1 MTAESVLID
10 TIDGVMLE
18 AELRVPETRWA
29 AVAIAHP
36 HPQYGGDMHNNVVD
50 AIYRAL
56 PAAGIAA
63 LRFNFRGV
71 GRSDGVHDGG
81 DAERLDLA
89 AAIDL
94 AAQFAENGPLVAVGY
109 SFGALVAL
117 GVTDVRLSGWCVVAP
132 PLAMAATTPIAAT
145 DHRPKRLLCA
155 EHDQFTA
162 SDAAADLVQDWSST
176 TIVTIP
182 QADHFIRGQ
191 TSFVADECVAFV
203 QSLKG

>member
-10 TIDGVMLE
+10 AIDGVMLE
-18 AELRVPETRWA
+18 AELQVPEPRWA

-50 AIYRAL
+50 ALYRAL
-56 PAAGIAA
+56 PEAGIAA

-71 GRSDGVHDGG
+71 GGSEGVHDGG

-94 AAQFAENGPLVAVGY
+94 AAQFTGDGPLVAVGY
-109 SFGALVAL
+109 SFGARVAL
-117 GVTDVRLSGWCVVAP
+117 GVTDARLSGWCAVAP
-132 PLAMAATTPIAAT
+132 PLTMASTPLIAAT

-155 EHDQFTA
+155 EHDQFTPA
-162 SDAAADLVQDWSST
+162 GAAADLVKDWSAT
-176 TIVTIP
+176 TVVTIP
-182 QADHFIRGQ
+182 QADHFLHGQ
-191 TSFVADECVAFV
+191 TAFVVDECIAFLREL
-203 QSLKG
+203 S

>member
-10 TIDGVMLE
+10 ALDGVMLE
-18 AELRVPETRWA
+18 AELQVPEPRWA

-50 AIYRAL
+50 ALYHAL

-71 GRSDGVHDGG
+71 GGSQGVHDGG
-81 DAERLDLA
+81 VAERLDLA

-94 AAQFAENGPLVAVGY
+94 AAQFTGEGPLVAVGY

-117 GVTDVRLSGWCVVAP
+117 GVTDVRLSGWCAVAP
-132 PLAMAATTPIAAT
+132 PLAMASTPPIAAT

-155 EHDQFTA
+155 EHDQFTPA
-162 SDAAADLVQDWSST
+162 SAAADLVGDWSST

-191 TSFVADECVAFV
+191 TGFVVDECIAFLREL
-203 QSLKG
+203 S

>member
-10 TIDGVMLE
+10 AIDGVMLE
-18 AELRVPETRWA
+18 AELQVPETRWA
-29 AVAIAHP
+29 AAAIAHP

-50 AIYRAL
+50 ALYRAL

-71 GRSDGVHDGG
+71 GGSEGEHDGG
-81 DAERLDLA
+81 VAERLDLA
-89 AAIDL
+89 AAIEL
-94 AAQFAENGPLVAVGY
+94 AAQFTNDGPLVAIGY

-117 GVTDVRLSGWCVVAP
+117 GVTDVRLSGWCAVAP
-132 PLAMAATTPIAAT
+132 PLAMASTPPIAAT

-155 EHDQFTA
+155 EHDQFTP
-162 SDAAADLVQDWSST
+162 SSAATDLVSDWSST

-182 QADHFIRGQ
+182 QADHFLRGQ
-191 TSFVADECVAFV
+191 TKFVAEECVAFI
-203 QSLKG
+203 QALR